1 MRLLAS
7 ADLHVDLA
15 SGDAEWEMF
24 REFARNVA
32 SASPDVFILAGDLVG
47 LGKQFIPEGLGLF
60 ERLSGAKLIVPGNH
74 DLWLKEGDSYAFYR
88 SELGDLYARHGF
100 HMLDRAPVV
109 MGDVAIVGNMGWY
122 DYTLADRSLAGIP
135 DEYYRSKRWPKRVAW
150 NDGKYVRLGRS
161 DADFNQ
167 ELVGQLRDD
176 LSSLPGTVKIVVV
189 VTHHIGYRELV
200 PQTPDDEAR
209 TFCNAFLGSVALGE
223 VAEGDERV
231 KYHISG
237 HTHFK
242 KRVTKGHVEAITV
255 GSTYE
260 EKRLVTLD
268 L

>member
-1 MRLLAS
+1 MRILAS

-15 SGDAEWEMF
+15 NGDAEWDMF
-24 REFARNVA
+24 RQFARSVA
-32 SASPDVFILAGDLVG
+32 DASPDVFVLAGDLVG

-60 ERLSGAKLIVPGNH
+60 DRVSGVKLIVPGNH
-74 DLWLKEGDSYAFYR
+74 DLWLKEGDSYAFYKN
-88 SELGDLYARHGF
+88 ELGELYAKHGF

-122 DYTLADRSLAGIP
+122 DYSLADRSLTKIP
-135 DEYYRSKRWPKRVAW
+135 VEYYSSKRWPKRVAW

-167 ELVGQLRDD
+167 ELVNQLRDD
-176 LSSLPGTVKIVVV
+176 LSSLPANVKTVVV
-189 VTHHIGYRELV
+189 VTHHIGFQELV
-200 PQTPDDEAR
+200 PHTPEDEAR
-209 TFCNAFLGSVALGE
+209 MFCNAFLGSVALGE
-223 VAEGDERV
+223 VTAADERV
-231 KYHISG
+231 RYHISG
-237 HTHFK
+237 HTHHK

-260 EKRLVTLD
+260 EKRLVALD